1 MEPQKRGAPDL
12 RAHRSSQIS
21 AAYEETYFDHT
32 SAAAVLARERAAE
45 RHGRFRRP
53 AAGNRARQ
61 ERKKSAFISADADT
75 LPKYID
81 STA

>member
-1 MEPQKRGAPDL
+1 MVPQERGAPDL
-12 RAHRSSQIS
+12 RAHRSSYIP

-53 AAGNRARQ
+53 AAGNRARLGSKG
-61 ERKKSAFISADADT
+61 ERF
-75 LPKYID
+75 YFGRC
-81 STA
+81 